1 MISITD
7 GQIYLQPDLFFA
19 GQRPAMNVGIS
30 VSRVGGNAQ
39 VPAMKKVAGGLRLD
53 LASFRELEAFA
64 QLGTDVDA
72 ATQARLDRGY
82 RMTELLKQ
90 GLYNPMPV
98 IDQVLSIYAGTRGHL
113 DKVPDQGR
121 ACLGE
126 RIPAIRREQ
135 KQALYKKLEETKKL
149 DDAAFAEIDARDRG
163 VPEDFC
169 GSEKTIE
176 RPMAKAKALDR
187 RRKSIRS
194 IRKITRTMELI
205 STARFRKAM
214 DRAVAASAYTKRI
227 IALVGHLT
235 TAGLEVKHPLLEAHA
250 DTSKAVLLVLSA
262 NRGLCGGYNGSV
274 LRLGLNQLKQL
285 QAALPDVRLEVSG
298 KRGISAFRFRK
309 IDIAER
315 FTQFD
320 DKPTFAEVEVL
331 ANRYLEWYQSGR
343 LDRLDVVYTKFESL
357 GRQYAVAETLLPLA
371 QLGRRG
377 RRRESTTGVHVQYEF
392 LPSAASIVDEVVPAS
407 FKVKLFKCFLDAA
420 VSEQIARRV
429 AMKNATENAE
439 TMIGSLSIA
448 YNRARQGQITG
459 ELLEIIGGAEALNK

>member
-1 MISITD
+1 
-7 GQIYLQPDLFFA
+7 
-19 GQRPAMNVGIS
+19 
-30 VSRVGGNAQ
+30 
-39 VPAMKKVAGGLRLD
+39 
-53 LASFRELEAFA
+53 
-64 QLGTDVDA
+64 
-72 ATQARLDRGY
+72 
-82 RMTELLKQ
+82 
-90 GLYNPMPV
+90 
-98 IDQVLSIYAGTRGHL
+98 
-113 DKVPDQGR
+113 
-121 ACLGE
+121 
-126 RIPAIRREQ
+126 
-135 KQALYKKLEETKKL
+135 
-149 DDAAFAEIDARDRG
+149 
-163 VPEDFC
+163 
-169 GSEKTIE
+169 
-176 RPMAKAKALDR
+176 MAKAKALDR

-214 DRAVAASAYTKRI
+214 DRAVAASSYTKRI

-250 DTSKAVLLVLSA
+250 ETSKAVLLVLSA

-274 LRLGLNQLKQL
+274 LRLGINQLKQL
-285 QAALPDVRLEVSG
+285 QATVPDVRLEVSG

-343 LDRLDVVYTKFESL
+343 LDRLDIIYTKFESL

-371 QLGRRG
+371 DLSGEG
-377 RRRESTTGVHVQYEF
+377 ENHNGVQVQYEF

-439 TMIGSLSIA
+439 SMIGSLSIA

>member
-1 MISITD
+1 
-7 GQIYLQPDLFFA
+7 
-19 GQRPAMNVGIS
+19 
-30 VSRVGGNAQ
+30 
-39 VPAMKKVAGGLRLD
+39 
-53 LASFRELEAFA
+53 
-64 QLGTDVDA
+64 
-72 ATQARLDRGY
+72 
-82 RMTELLKQ
+82 
-90 GLYNPMPV
+90 
-98 IDQVLSIYAGTRGHL
+98 
-113 DKVPDQGR
+113 
-121 ACLGE
+121 
-126 RIPAIRREQ
+126 
-135 KQALYKKLEETKKL
+135 
-149 DDAAFAEIDARDRG
+149 
-163 VPEDFC
+163 
-169 GSEKTIE
+169 
-176 RPMAKAKALDR
+176 MAKAKALDR
-187 RRKSIRS
+187 QRKSIRS

-250 DTSKAVLLVLSA
+250 EPSKAVLLALSA
-262 NRGLCGGYNGSV
+262 NRGLCGGYNGNV
-274 LRLGLNQLKQL
+274 LRLALHQLKQL

-309 IDIAER
+309 IEIAER

-320 DKPTFAEVEVL
+320 DKPTFAQVELL

-357 GRQYAVAETLLPLA
+357 GRQFVVAETLLPLG
-371 QLGRRG
+371 QLDGSG
-377 RRRESTTGVHVQYEF
+377 QAGNHDDNQNGAHVQYEF
-392 LPSAASIVDEVVPAS
+392 LPSAASIVDEVVPTS

-439 TMIGSLSIA
+439 SMIGSLSIA